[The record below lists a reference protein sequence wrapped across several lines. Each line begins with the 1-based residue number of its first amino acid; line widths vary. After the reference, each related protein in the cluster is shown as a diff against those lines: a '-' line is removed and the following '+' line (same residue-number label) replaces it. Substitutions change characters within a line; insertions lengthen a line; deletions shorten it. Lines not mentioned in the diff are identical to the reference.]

1 MLDIH
6 AVRSGTLD
14 PRALEAIQAVVQTYL
29 DGLYEGDAEKLAA
42 SFHPQADLRSLKPDG
57 TLAVMPRAEWIAMVR
72 SRPAPAAQS
81 LSRHDRILSI
91 DLAGPDM
98 VVVKLN
104 CAIPPRFF
112 TDCLVLLKLAEGW
125 RIVSK
130 VFRTDVRG

>member
-1 MLDIH
+1 MPDFL
-6 AVRSGTLD
+6 AARSGSLD
-14 PRALEAIQAVVQTYL
+14 PHALMAIQTVVQTYL